1 MEEGIY
7 CYECGRLIN
16 ESQPTV
22 FADGKTFHKSCADTL
37 QCYDCRRVIG
47 YQVKGSSSGNRI
59 IVCVECAG
67 HKNVSV

>member
-1 MEEGIY
+1 MEEGIH
-7 CYECGRLIN
+7 CYECGRVIN

-22 FADGKTFHKSCADTL
+22 FADGKTFHKSCAATL

-47 YQVKGSSSGNRI
+47 YQVKGSSANRI

-67 HKNVSV
+67 HKKESA